1 MAVISS
7 HVLDAVKGISAVG
20 IRIELFRLYDANPSQ
35 RLFETHSDSE
45 GRISES
51 VAVVGNPADA
61 VYELVFHTGD
71 YFPVTVIS
79 EESRHNV
86 QSVVVRISMPDP
98 DARYHIPVV
107 LSPHSYT
114 VWWSG

>member
-7 HVLDAVKGISAVG
+7 HVLDAVNGVSAVG
-20 IRIELFRLYDANPSQ
+20 IRVELFRLYDADPSQ
-35 RLFETHSDSE
+35 RLFETRSDSE

-51 VAVVGNPADA
+51 VTVAGNPADA
-61 VYELVFHTGD
+61 IYELVFHTGD
-71 YFPVTVIS
+71 YFPVAVIAEGS
-79 EESRHNV
+79 HHNM

>member
-20 IRIELFRLYDANPSQ
+20 IRVELFRLCDSDPSQ
-35 RLFETHSDSE
+35 QLFDTCSDSE

-51 VAVVGNPADA
+51 VTVESNRVD
-61 VYELVFHTGD
+61 VIYELVFHTGD
-71 YFPVTVIS
+71 YFPVTVFA
-79 EESRHNV
+79 EESHHNV

>member
-20 IRIELFRLYDANPSQ
+20 IRIELFRLYDSDPSQ

-51 VAVVGNPADA
+51 VAVVVIQLMQFMNWCFIR
-61 VYELVFHTGD
+61 VTI
-71 YFPVTVIS
+71 FPL
-79 EESRHNV
+79 
-86 QSVVVRISMPDP
+86 Q
-98 DARYHIPVV
+98 
-107 LSPHSYT
+107 
-114 VWWSG
+114 

>member
-7 HVLDAVKGISAVG
+7 HVLDSVKGISAAG
-20 IRIELFRLYDANPSQ
+20 IRVELFQLQGDDPAQ
-35 RLFETHSDSE
+35 RLFETYSDSE

-51 VAVVGNPADA
+51 IAVEDNPADA

-71 YFPVTVIS
+71 YFPVAVIA
-79 EESRHNV
+79 EGFRHNM
-86 QSVVVRISMPDP
+86 QSVVVRISMPDQ

>member
-7 HVLDAVKGISAVG
+7 HVLDSVKGISAAE
-20 IRIELFRLYDANPSQ
+20 IRVELFQLHGDDPAQ
-35 RLFETHSDSE
+35 RLFETYSDSE

-51 VAVVGNPADA
+51 VTVVGNPADA

-79 EESRHNV
+79 EESHQNV

-98 DARYHIPVV
+98 DVRYHIPVV

>member
-20 IRIELFRLYDANPSQ
+20 IRIELFRLYDAVPSQ

-51 VAVVGNPADA
+51 VAVGGNPADA

-71 YFPVTVIS
+71 YFPVTVIA
-79 EESRHNV
+79 EESHQNV

>member
-1 MAVISS
+1 MAGISS
-7 HVLDAVKGISAVG
+7 HVLDAVKGISAGG
-20 IRIELFRLYDANPSQ
+20 IRIELFRLYDSDPSQ

-51 VAVVGNPADA
+51 VAVEGGTADA
-61 VYELVFHTGD
+61 IFELVFHTGD
-71 YFPVTVIS
+71 YFPVAVIAEGS
-79 EESRHNV
+79 HHNM